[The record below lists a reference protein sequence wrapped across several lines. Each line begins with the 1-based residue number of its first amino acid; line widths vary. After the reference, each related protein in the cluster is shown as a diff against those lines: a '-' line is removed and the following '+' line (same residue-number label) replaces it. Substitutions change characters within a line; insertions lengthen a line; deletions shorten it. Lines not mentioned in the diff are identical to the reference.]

1 MTAAFLGLEAALY
14 AVFLTMDLT
23 GGSGDP
29 VKYASIAVCLVFSV
43 LFACRGGSR
52 LMPAAMA
59 LTLGADTF
67 LLLLND
73 HYGAGV
79 ALFCGVQA
87 LYLVRI
93 CRRNGGRTLW
103 PLRLVLVL
111 GAWAGLW
118 ALGLLSPLNL
128 LAAVYFTNFLLNACQ
143 DPQSAGAVS
152 RVACRLCP
160 GGHVA
165 VLPAGSGASG
175 AVRPKGAN
183 EMKKFLSVLTIPLT
197 ALAVLTGAIAL
208 PLLVR
213 PFYWAQIQAL
223 DIPARSGLTVEQLR
237 DAFGDVMDYC
247 LGLRPDFAAGVLP
260 FSQEGASHFADVRV
274 LFLLDIRLLAVS
286 LAALLAL
293 YLLRRRKGMALCR
306 FGGRGPGFWAAC
318 GLGGLFVIVG
328 GLAALDFDRAFA
340 VFHTIFFPGKDNWLF
355 DPMTDPVI
363 LILPEEYFRS
373 CALLILA
380 GLLLAC
386 GVLIAADLRRRR
398 R

>member
-1 MTAAFLGLEAALY
+1 MRKLLSVFAAF
-14 AVFLTMDLT
+14 
-23 GGSGDP
+23 
-29 VKYASIAVCLVFSV
+29 
-43 LFACRGGSR
+43 
-52 LMPAAMA
+52 AMA
-59 LTLGADTF
+59 LT
-67 LLLLND
+67 
-73 HYGAGV
+73 
-79 ALFCGVQA
+79 
-87 LYLVRI
+87 I
-93 CRRNGGRTLW
+93 
-103 PLRLVLVL
+103 
-111 GAWAGLW
+111 
-118 ALGLLSPLNL
+118 
-128 LAAVYFTNFLLNACQ
+128 
-143 DPQSAGAVS
+143 
-152 RVACRLCP
+152 
-160 GGHVA
+160 
-165 VLPAGSGASG
+165 
-175 AVRPKGAN
+175 
-183 EMKKFLSVLTIPLT
+183 
-197 ALAVLTGAIAL
+197 LTGSIAL
-208 PLLVR
+208 PLLIR
-213 PFYWAQIQAL
+213 PFYRAQIEPL
-223 DIPARSGLTVEQLR
+223 GIPARSGLTVEQIGA
-237 DAFGDVMDYC
+237 AFDDVMDYC
-247 LGLRPDFAAGVLP
+247 LGKRPDFAAGVLP

-328 GLAALDFDRAFA
+328 GLAALDFDRAFT

>member
-1 MTAAFLGLEAALY
+1 MKTSKPLSL
-14 AVFLTMDLT
+14 LT
-23 GGSGDP
+23 
-29 VKYASIAVCLVFSV
+29 
-43 LFACRGGSR
+43 
-52 LMPAAMA
+52 
-59 LTLGADTF
+59 
-67 LLLLND
+67 
-73 HYGAGV
+73 
-79 ALFCGVQA
+79 ALF
-87 LYLVRI
+87 
-93 CRRNGGRTLW
+93 
-103 PLRLVLVL
+103 
-111 GAWAGLW
+111 
-118 ALGLLSPLNL
+118 
-128 LAAVYFTNFLLNACQ
+128 
-143 DPQSAGAVS
+143 
-152 RVACRLCP
+152 
-160 GGHVA
+160 
-165 VLPAGSGASG
+165 
-175 AVRPKGAN
+175 
-183 EMKKFLSVLTIPLT
+183 T
-197 ALAVLTGAIAL
+197 ALAVLSGSIAA
-208 PLLVR
+208 PLLCR
-213 PFYWAQIQAL
+213 PFYYAHIG
-223 DIPARSGLTVEQLR
+223 PMGLTEYVGLTAEEIRQ
-237 DAFGDVMDYC
+237 AFDQVMDFC

-328 GLAALDFDRAFA
+328 GLAALDFDRAFT

-363 LILPEEYFRS
+363 LILPEEFFRS